1 MSAFPGIEAGG
12 VEPPALLRL
21 LRAAASLKCTLA
33 LLALLLPAIV
43 LAYNFE
49 QWRSWPLAVPLAG
62 LSLNLI
68 ASVATNPAFR
78 RQSGL
83 LVFHLSLC
91 GLLALVAVGRL
102 TYLRGTLELTE
113 GATFEGQL
121 NTVDAGPYHAGSL
134 DRVRFINGG
143 FRIDYDPGLFRGAT
157 RNTVRWLDEDG
168 GWRESVVGDQYPLT
182 TRGYR
187 FYTSYNKGF
196 APTFEFTGSN
206 GQTELGSVHLP
217 SYPLH
222 ELRQARE
229 WQLPGTDRT
238 IWIMLDFDEVI
249 LDPETSSQF
258 RMPADYRVIVRE
270 GEHRSI
276 LAPGQTAT
284 FPEGTLRLVGLRS
297 WMGYNVFYDWTLPW
311 LAAAGALAALSLGT
325 HFWQKFMN
333 KPWDS

>member
-102 TYLRGTLELTE
+102 TWP
-113 GATFEGQL
+113 
-121 NTVDAGPYHAGSL
+121 DALA
-134 DRVRFINGG
+134 
-143 FRIDYDPGLFRGAT
+143 
-157 RNTVRWLDEDG
+157 
-168 GWRESVVGDQYPLT
+168 Q
-182 TRGYR
+182 
-187 FYTSYNKGF
+187 
-196 APTFEFTGSN
+196 
-206 GQTELGSVHLP
+206 GSVQASGAEAQDVAGYLP
-217 SYPLH
+217 
-222 ELRQARE
+222 
-229 WQLPGTDRT
+229 
-238 IWIMLDFDEVI
+238 V
-249 LDPETSSQF
+249 
-258 RMPADYRVIVRE
+258 
-270 GEHRSI
+270 
-276 LAPGQTAT
+276 
-284 FPEGTLRLVGLRS
+284 LRLPR
-297 WMGYNVFYDWTLPW
+297 LPR
-311 LAAAGALAALSLGT
+311 
-325 HFWQKFMN
+325 Q
-333 KPWDS
+333 P